1 MHCIA
6 LLFSKLQSL
15 TTHCNFFNSYQIY
28 LKHYGKRNN

>member
-15 TTHCNFFNSYQIY
+15 TTHCNFNSYLIY
-28 LKHYGKRNN
+28 LKNYGKRNN